1 MSPTALAL
9 IAFSC
14 VFLGTLLA
22 LVLRAFLPEH
32 HLSDDS
38 KDVVKLGIGMV
49 ATLAALVLGL
59 LLASAKGNFDTMSNE
74 LKQAG
79 AKIVLLDSVMAEY
92 GPETREA
99 RDLLRQAVTA
109 ALQRLWPEETN
120 KAAPAHVPKPGN
132 DLDALQSKL
141 RRLSPHNDTQRSL
154 QSRALQVSADIAEA
168 RWLLL
173 TQAGH
178 GSIQKPFLVL
188 LIFWLTIIFAGF
200 GLLSPR
206 NATVIVVLVVC
217 ILSATGS
224 LYLILELDRPYGGLI
239 KISSAPLHTALMYM
253 GP

>member
-1 MSPTALAL
+1 MSALALAL
-9 IAFSC
+9 IAFAC
-14 VFLGTLLA
+14 IFGGTLLA
-22 LVLRAFLPEH
+22 VVLRGLLPEH
-32 HLSDDS
+32 HLSNDS

-74 LKQAG
+74 LKQTS
-79 AKIVLLDSVMAEY
+79 AKMVLLDSLMAEY
-92 GPETREA
+92 GPETRET
-99 RDLLRQAVTA
+99 RDLLRRGVTS
-109 ALQRLWPEETN
+109 ALQRVWPEETN

-132 DLDALQSKL
+132 DLGALQSKL
-141 RRLSPHNDTQRSL
+141 RQLSPHNDAQRQL
-154 QSRALQVSADIAEA
+154 QSQALQVSADIAEA

-173 TQAGH
+173 TQAGQ

-188 LIFWLTIIFAGF
+188 LIFWLIIIFAGF

-206 NATVIVVLVVC
+206 NATVIIVLLVC

-224 LYLILELDRPYGGLI
+224 LYLILELDRPYSGLI
-239 KISSAPLHTALMYM
+239 KVSSTPLHAALFLM